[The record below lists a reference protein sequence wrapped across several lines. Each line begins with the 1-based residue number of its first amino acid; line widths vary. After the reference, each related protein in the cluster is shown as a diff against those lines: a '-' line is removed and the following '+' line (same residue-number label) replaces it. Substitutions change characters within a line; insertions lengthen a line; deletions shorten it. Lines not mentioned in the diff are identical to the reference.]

1 MGNKTGEDYMKVLK
15 DPDRVLQIMNRKM
28 ELNIPWD
35 GASLEEKK
43 ALKR

>member
-1 MGNKTGEDYMKVLK
+1 MSSPAGWIAEKRGKA
-15 DPDRVLQIMNRKM
+15 M